1 MTILR
6 DLLDRW
12 GLKRLKVKMPILDA
26 EFESNDAIRQAA
38 WALYVEM
45 LTRIAVQPLGEDEGD
60 EKAALASLHSLFE
73 TTRQVLKE
81 AGPGS
86 VRFAAVAI
94 PFLNQVLRPLTAK
107 WHPRLIAG
115 ALDTPAG
122 KTEFREDLKLIRK
135 LINGYLGL
143 VGEIAGVE
151 ESDQLG

>member
-12 GLKRLKVKMPILDA
+12 GLKRLKVKTPILDA

-73 TTRQVLKE
+73 TTRQALKE

-115 ALDTPAG
+115 VLDTPAG

-143 VGEIAGVE
+143 VGEVAGVE